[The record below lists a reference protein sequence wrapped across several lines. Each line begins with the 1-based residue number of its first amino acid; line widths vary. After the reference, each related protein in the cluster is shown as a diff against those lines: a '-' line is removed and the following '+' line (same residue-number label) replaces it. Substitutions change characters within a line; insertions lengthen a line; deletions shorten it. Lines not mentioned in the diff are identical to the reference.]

1 MIVAKKLENIKY
13 KYIMS
18 KYLNLSPQ
26 LDCEEKAKI
35 FEEIVEKLK
44 YLNLDGDTTEVLL
57 NEVGTIDLMFD
68 FLIGQERYL
77 TASKVWDD
85 VFNNETLTYNNFDDY
100 FNEEFMKEM

>member
-1 MIVAKKLENIKY
+1 
-13 KYIMS
+13 MS

-26 LDCEEKAKI
+26 LNTEEKAKI

-44 YLNLDGDTTEVLL
+44 YLDLDGDTTEVLL

-77 TASKVWDD
+77 TARKVWDD
-85 VFNNETLTYNNFDDY
+85 IFDNQTLIYNNFDDY
-100 FNEEFMKEM
+100 FNDEFLKEM